1 MSKSSNPYRQKCI
14 GFSAKYLKSAI
25 WMSSFQ
31 MICHCGLAL
40 SWSRISPIWLSV
52 NIIIKSSRSTLLC
65 GRVFNARHSAN
76 FFDKFLVRLFI
87 MSSYHLPTS
96 GKNFWNYR
104 YNIQGSICWHYPFL
118 NRLLS
123 LKFWSSPK
131 SFLCTKQTD
140 AVLSHCWSTIVSR
153 PCRRGEGAA

>member
-1 MSKSSNPYRQKCI
+1 
-14 GFSAKYLKSAI
+14 
-25 WMSSFQ
+25 

-87 MSSYHLPTS
+87 MSSYTPSDIRKKFLKLPLQYS
-96 GKNFWNYR
+96 R
-104 YNIQGSICWHYPFL
+104 L
-118 NRLLS
+118 NMLTLSFFKPSSLFKVLVEPKIVFVYKTDRCGFVALLIDYS
-123 LKFWSSPK
+123 
-131 SFLCTKQTD
+131 Q
-140 AVLSHCWSTIVSR
+140 STMSTW
-153 PCRRGEGAA
+153 